1 MCALSRLCFNSGP
14 PAHSAAMQSHYDVL
28 KIALDAPIEVV
39 RAAYRVFAAR
49 HHPDRAGADELALM
63 QRVNEAYR
71 VLSDPALRKAHDA
84 WIRAHRR
91 RRAADAPR
99 EAGAR
104 SDDPTH
110 AASTRAAS
118 TRPTAADVP
127 PVLRAL
133 PDAAVLAQRAQRRR
147 IAAAY
152 AAHAP
157 RLR

>member
-1 MCALSRLCFNSGP
+1 
-14 PAHSAAMQSHYDVL
+14 MQSHYHVL
-28 KIALDAPIEVV
+28 KIAPDAPVEVV

-49 HHPDRAGADELALM
+49 HHPDRAGTAELAFM

-71 VLSDPALRKAHDA
+71 VLSDPALRTAHDA

-104 SDDPTH
+104 VPDAPP
-110 AASTRAAS
+110 AASA
-118 TRPTAADVP
+118 RPTVAAAPAAPDA
-127 PVLRAL
+127 R
-133 PDAAVLAQRAQRRR
+133 PDAALLAQRRR

-157 RLR
+157 RAR